1 MEAAKLLDAF
11 GSQPGFSKAQADAIQ
26 AYIQAIFTG
35 VPTWF
40 SLPRNRWPKHW
51 SKEFW
56 QPIVPLVLALHGPPR
71 QWRYFAKPLELKNW
85 KRRLGQVLPDVR
97 QTIFYHAEYNCMLV
111 VYVDDFK
118 LAGPTENM
126 EKALVSIRR
135 AVNIGEPESYD
146 RYLVVNMWSST
157 MLHFHERLTLLHMFL
172 TLRRLLPH

>member
-1 MEAAKLLDAF
+1 MVLTSEKPL
-11 GSQPGFSKAQADAIQ
+11 AQTLEQ
-26 AYIQAIFTG
+26 
-35 VPTWF
+35 
-40 SLPRNRWPKHW
+40 R
-51 SKEFW
+51 
-56 QPIVPLVLALHGPPR
+56 VLATYCSIGFGITWAPR

-85 KRRLGQVLPDVR
+85 KRRLGQGLPDVR

-126 EKALVSIRR
+126 EKALASIRR

>member
-56 QPIVPLVLALHGPPR
+56 QPIVPLVLALHGHPDSGGILQNHLNSR
-71 QWRYFAKPLELKNW
+71 IGK
-85 KRRLGQVLPDVR
+85 RLGQVLPDVR

-126 EKALVSIRR
+126 EKALASIRR